1 MAQGGWPRIDN
12 KFEITIT
19 IYLNSGTERAEH
31 FLNRILF

>member
-19 IYLNSGTERAEH
+19 IYLNSELKGQNN
-31 FLNRILF
+31 F